1 VVEIAG
7 EYWSMVFPLICVFA
21 SWFVV
26 KDWRSWRQY
35 YPTIL
40 FVISVNLLC
49 SVLTYE
55 YSLWH
60 FRKALFIPNHT
71 LHDLWMKFIS
81 FPLIIF
87 MYLSRYPYKSRWLM
101 QTAYITLWAVLLS
114 LVEGVY
120 VILKITIYHHGWN
133 FWWSVL
139 FWFTL
144 FPTLRLHH
152 TRPLLAW
159 LVFVLCA
166 IFVIP
171 YFHIPI
177 TQLK

>member
-1 VVEIAG
+1 
-7 EYWSMVFPLICVFA
+7 MVFPFILLFV

-26 KDWRSWRQY
+26 KDWSSWRQY

-40 FVISVNLLC
+40 FTISVNLIC

-55 YSLWH
+55 HSLWH
-60 FRKALFIPNHT
+60 FHKALFIPNHT
-71 LHDLWMKFIS
+71 FIDFYMKFTS
-81 FPLIIF
+81 FPLLFF
-87 MYLSRYPYKSRWLM
+87 MYLSRYPYKSRWMM
-101 QTAYITLWAVLLS
+101 QTAYITLWAVLMSLS
-114 LVEGVY
+114 EGVFF
-120 VILKITIYHHGWN
+120 ILNFITYHNGWN
-133 FWWSVL
+133 FGWSVL
-139 FWFTL
+139 FWLTMY
-144 FPTLRLHH
+144 PTLRLHH
-152 TRPLLAW
+152 TRPLLGW